1 MKSKQK
7 GLIAINAR
15 QGMGVLEAEMKEN
28 VREGLAGPA
37 LERDICG
44 GSLKTSL
51 KSGQEPARRH
61 LESG

>member
-7 GLIAINAR
+7 RLIAINAR
-15 QGMGVLEAEMKEN
+15 QGMGVLAAEMKEN

-44 GSLKTSL
+44 GSLKMRL
-51 KSGQEPARRH
+51 KSDQEPARRQVDP
-61 LESG
+61 G